1 MDVEKK
7 PTYNITLHWGKKEPQ
22 FRKKKMTTE
31 LKKKDPH
38 IKRWPQN
45 KNKMTNPPKKG
56 SHNTKK
62 KTKEKNMNWK
72 KKLHPFSNK

>member
-1 MDVEKK
+1 MSKKNPLTTLHFTGEKK
-7 PTYNITLHWGKKEPQ
+7 SHNSV
-22 FRKKKMTTE
+22 KKKMTTE

-62 KTKEKNMNWK
+62 KTKEKK
-72 KKLHPFSNK
+72 I